1 MHSIPRVIVVER
13 MEISHRVAII
23 VICVDSQRL
32 KKCIHTIEKK
42 NRYIR
47 LPIEF
52 ILRKAEYIRTILAE
66 TRWFVT

>member
-42 NRYIR
+42 TDTLDCQLNLFYAKQNIS
-47 LPIEF
+47 EQY
-52 ILRKAEYIRTILAE
+52 LRKLGGL
-66 TRWFVT
+66 